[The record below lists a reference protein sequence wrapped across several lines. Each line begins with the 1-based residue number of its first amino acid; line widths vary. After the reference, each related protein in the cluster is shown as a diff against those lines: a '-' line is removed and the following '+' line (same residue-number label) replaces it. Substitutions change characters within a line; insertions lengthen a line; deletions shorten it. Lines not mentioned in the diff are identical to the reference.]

1 MDIKEEGLI
10 KGDIAKHWY
19 YRAKLA
25 ALHRMLAQRDPTLI
39 LDVGAGLGFFSGSL
53 LETTNAWAA
62 TCVDPGYPEDRDDE
76 RIGKPLFF
84 RRSVHQ
90 SDADLV
96 LLMDVI
102 EHVEDD
108 VGLVREYA
116 QKVAPG
122 TRFIATVPAFMWLWS
137 GHDVFLE
144 HVRRYTLP
152 RIERVLQAGG
162 LTVELGCYFYAG
174 VLPLVALSRV
184 AERLRRLGHE
194 AARSQLQ
201 EFGSLPNAMLWTA
214 CRAEL
219 PIFRANRLAG
229 LTVFVRAVK

>member
-53 LETTNAWAA
+53 LESTNAWAA
-62 TCVDPGYPEDRDDE
+62 TCVDPGYPEDRDEE

-84 RRSVHQ
+84 RRSVDQ

-108 VGLVREYA
+108 VGLVREYVN
-116 QKVAPG
+116 KVAPG

-162 LTVELGCYFYAG
+162 LTV
-174 VLPLVALSRV
+174 
-184 AERLRRLGHE
+184 
-194 AARSQLQ
+194 AR
-201 EFGSLPNAMLWTA
+201 TA
-214 CRAEL
+214 WGQQD
-219 PIFRANRLAG
+219 IM
-229 LTVFVRAVK
+229 

>member
-1 MDIKEEGLI
+1 
-10 KGDIAKHWY
+10 
-19 YRAKLA
+19 
-25 ALHRMLAQRDPTLI
+25 
-39 LDVGAGLGFFSGSL
+39 
-53 LETTNAWAA
+53 
-62 TCVDPGYPEDRDDE
+62 
-76 RIGKPLFF
+76 
-84 RRSVHQ
+84 
-90 SDADLV
+90 V

-108 VGLVREYA
+108 VGLVREYVN
-116 QKVAPG
+116 KVAPG

-184 AERLRRLGHE
+184 AERLRRPGHE
-194 AARSQLQ
+194 AAPSQLQ
-201 EFGSLPNAMLWTA
+201 EFGSCQTPCSGRPAARSCQYFGQIAWRGSRSSFAL
-214 CRAEL
+214 
-219 PIFRANRLAG
+219 
-229 LTVFVRAVK
+229 